1 MSRRV
6 NKRLQELNTRGSSRP
21 GQPVVDDTPL
31 AWLPFI
37 AASMT
42 GLLVL
47 VLVAA
52 WFGGK
57 SVEDSI
63 ESTLAEQFLEA
74 GLKNISVTAD
84 GRAVTVSGA
93 VDNEAD
99 VAVVVEIAKRH
110 RLSRTV
116 SFEDIRIVVPAGEGG
131 DVSVEPVPFV
141 VQWVGSEATVTGT
154 MSDESA
160 LASVLVTVDS
170 VFATVD
176 SSDLV
181 VLTGVPSESEWLG
194 AALRMLTEIGT
205 RLDVGSVTVNRDVIA
220 VSGEFEDRQTRRD
233 ARDVA
238 ESIVEDSV
246 LDFVSGL
253 TVKEEPPPV
262 KQQVVELQTTLDDLI
277 AGKVVEFELNSD
289 VLTDVGIAL
298 LDEILDALRQ
308 FPLVPVEISGY
319 ADSQGEAEANLD
331 LSLRRAQSV
340 LDYLVAAGVDPKLF
354 EVVGY
359 GETQPIADNATAEGR
374 KRNRRIEF
382 KALEV

>member
-1 MSRRV
+1 MSRRI

-21 GQPVVDDTPL
+21 GQSVVDDTPL

-93 VDNEAD
+93 VDSEAD
-99 VAVVVEIAKRH
+99 VVVVVEIAKRH
-110 RLSRTV
+110 PLSRTV
-116 SFEDIRIVVPAGEGG
+116 SFEDIRIVVPSGEGG
-131 DVSVEPVPFV
+131 DVSLEPVPFV

-194 AALRMLTEIGT
+194 AALRMVTEIGT

-233 ARDVA
+233 ARAVA

-253 TVKEEPPPV
+253 TVKEAPPPV

-277 AGKVVEFELNSD
+277 EGKVVEFELNSD
-289 VLTDVGIAL
+289 VLTDIGIAL

-308 FPLVPVEISGY
+308 FPLVPVEISGH

-340 LDYLVAAGVDPKLF
+340 LGYLVAAGVDPTLF

-359 GETQPIADNATAEGR
+359 GETQPIADNATADGR
-374 KRNRRIEF
+374 ERNRRIEF
-382 KALEV
+382 KALEA

>member
-6 NKRLQELNTRGSSRP
+6 NKRLQELNTRGSSQP
-21 GQPVVDDTPL
+21 GQRVVDDAPL

-74 GLKNISVTAD
+74 GLRNISVTAD

-99 VAVVVEIAKRH
+99 VAAVVEIAKRH
-110 RLSRTV
+110 PLSRTV

-160 LASVLVTVDS
+160 LASVMVTVDS

-194 AALRMLTEIGT
+194 SALRMVTEISN

-253 TVKEEPPPV
+253 TVKEAPPPV
-262 KQQVVELQTTLDDLI
+262 KRQVVELQTTLDDLI
-277 AGKVVEFELNSD
+277 KGKVVEFELNSD

-308 FPLVPVEISGY
+308 FPLVPVEISGH
-319 ADSQGEAEANLD
+319 ADSQGETEANLD

-340 LDYLVAAGVDPKLF
+340 LDYLVAAGVDPTLF

-359 GETQPIADNATAEGR
+359 GETQPIADNATADGR

-382 KALEV
+382 KALEA

>member
-6 NKRLQELNTRGSSRP
+6 NKRLQELNIRGSSRP
-21 GQPVVDDTPL
+21 GQRVVDDAPL

-74 GLKNISVTAD
+74 GLRNISVTAD

-99 VAVVVEIAKRH
+99 VVVVVEIAKRH
-110 RLSRTV
+110 PLSRTV

-160 LASVLVTVDS
+160 LASVMVTVDS

-194 AALRMLTEIGT
+194 SALRMVTEISN

-253 TVKEEPPPV
+253 TVKEAPPPV
-262 KQQVVELQTTLDDLI
+262 KRQVVELQTTLDDLI
-277 AGKVVEFELNSD
+277 KGKVVEFELNSD

-308 FPLVPVEISGY
+308 FPLVPVEISGH
-319 ADSQGEAEANLD
+319 ADSQGETEANLD

-340 LDYLVAAGVDPKLF
+340 LDYLVAAGVDPTLF

-359 GETQPIADNATAEGR
+359 GETQPIADNATADGR

-382 KALEV
+382 KALEA

>member
-6 NKRLQELNTRGSSRP
+6 NKRLQELNTRGLSRP
-21 GQPVVDDTPL
+21 GQRVVDDTPL

-37 AASMT
+37 ATSMT

-63 ESTLAEQFLEA
+63 ENTLAEQFLEA

-84 GRAVTVSGA
+84 GRAITVSGA

-99 VAVVVEIAKRH
+99 VAVVVEIANRH
-110 RLSRTV
+110 PLSRTV

-154 MSDESA
+154 MSDEST

-194 AALRMLTEIGT
+194 SALRMVTEIGA
-205 RLDVGSVTVNRDVIA
+205 RLNVGSVTVNRDVIA

-253 TVKEEPPPV
+253 TVKEAPPPV
-262 KQQVVELQTTLDDLI
+262 KRQVVELQTTLDDLI
-277 AGKVVEFELNSD
+277 EGKVVEFELNSD

-308 FPLVPVEISGY
+308 FPLVPVEISGH

-340 LDYLVAAGVDPKLF
+340 LDYLVAAGVDPTLF

-359 GETQPIADNATAEGR
+359 GETQPIADNATADGR

-382 KALEV
+382 KALEA

>member
-6 NKRLQELNTRGSSRP
+6 NKRLQGLNTRGSSRP
-21 GQPVVDDTPL
+21 GQRVVDDAPL

-74 GLKNISVTAD
+74 GLRNISVTAD

-99 VAVVVEIAKRH
+99 VAAVVEIAKRH
-110 RLSRTV
+110 PLSRTV

-160 LASVLVTVDS
+160 LASVMVTVDS

-194 AALRMLTEIGT
+194 SALRMVTEISN

-253 TVKEEPPPV
+253 TVKEAPPPV
-262 KQQVVELQTTLDDLI
+262 KRQVVELQTTLDDLI
-277 AGKVVEFELNSD
+277 KGKVVEFELNSD

-308 FPLVPVEISGY
+308 FPLVPVEISGH
-319 ADSQGEAEANLD
+319 ADSQGETEANLD

-340 LDYLVAAGVDPKLF
+340 LDYLVAAGADPTLF

-359 GETQPIADNATAEGR
+359 GETQPIADNATADGR

-382 KALEV
+382 KALEA

>member
-6 NKRLQELNTRGSSRP
+6 NKRLQELNIRGSSRP
-21 GQPVVDDTPL
+21 GQRVVDDAPL

-57 SVEDSI
+57 SVQDSI

-74 GLKNISVTAD
+74 GLRNISVTAD

-99 VAVVVEIAKRH
+99 VVVVVEIAKRH
-110 RLSRTV
+110 PLSRTV

-160 LASVLVTVDS
+160 LASVMVTVDS

-194 AALRMLTEIGT
+194 SALRMVTEISN

-253 TVKEEPPPV
+253 TVKEAPPPV
-262 KQQVVELQTTLDDLI
+262 KRQVVELQTTLDDLI
-277 AGKVVEFELNSD
+277 KGKVVEFELNSD

-308 FPLVPVEISGY
+308 FPLVPVEISGH
-319 ADSQGEAEANLD
+319 ADSQGETEANLD

-340 LDYLVAAGVDPKLF
+340 LDYLVAAGADPTLF

-359 GETQPIADNATAEGR
+359 GETQPIADNATADGR

-382 KALEV
+382 KALEA

>member
-99 VAVVVEIAKRH
+99 VAVVV
-110 RLSRTV
+110 
-116 SFEDIRIVVPAGEGG
+116 
-131 DVSVEPVPFV
+131 
-141 VQWVGSEATVTGT
+141 
-154 MSDESA
+154 
-160 LASVLVTVDS
+160 
-170 VFATVD
+170 
-176 SSDLV
+176 
-181 VLTGVPSESEWLG
+181 
-194 AALRMLTEIGT
+194 
-205 RLDVGSVTVNRDVIA
+205 
-220 VSGEFEDRQTRRD
+220 
-233 ARDVA
+233 
-238 ESIVEDSV
+238 
-246 LDFVSGL
+246 
-253 TVKEEPPPV
+253 
-262 KQQVVELQTTLDDLI
+262 
-277 AGKVVEFELNSD
+277 
-289 VLTDVGIAL
+289 
-298 LDEILDALRQ
+298 
-308 FPLVPVEISGY
+308 
-319 ADSQGEAEANLD
+319 
-331 LSLRRAQSV
+331 
-340 LDYLVAAGVDPKLF
+340 
-354 EVVGY
+354 
-359 GETQPIADNATAEGR
+359 
-374 KRNRRIEF
+374 
-382 KALEV
+382 

>member
-6 NKRLQELNTRGSSRP
+6 NKRLQELNIRGSSRP
-21 GQPVVDDTPL
+21 GQRVVDDAPL

-74 GLKNISVTAD
+74 GLRNISVTAD

-99 VAVVVEIAKRH
+99 VAAVVEIAKRH
-110 RLSRTV
+110 PLSRTV

-160 LASVLVTVDS
+160 LASVMVTVDS

-194 AALRMLTEIGT
+194 SALRMVTEISN

-253 TVKEEPPPV
+253 TVKEAPPPV
-262 KQQVVELQTTLDDLI
+262 KRQVVELQTTLDDLI
-277 AGKVVEFELNSD
+277 KGKVVEFELNSD

-308 FPLVPVEISGY
+308 FPLVPVEISGH
-319 ADSQGEAEANLD
+319 ADSQGETEANLD

-340 LDYLVAAGVDPKLF
+340 LDYLVAAGVDPTLF

-359 GETQPIADNATAEGR
+359 GETQPIADNATADGR

-382 KALEV
+382 KALEA